1 MKNRFRTVALAV
13 RMVTLQFAGLGL
25 VVIGLCPA
33 AQAAPPPAPEIDAGS
48 LVSGLALLSGG
59 VLIVTNRFRRK

>member
-1 MKNRFRTVALAV
+1 VIALS
-13 RMVTLQFAGLGL
+13 T
-25 VVIGLCPA
+25 A
-33 AQAAPPPAPEIDAGS
+33 AQAQVQATPEIDAGS